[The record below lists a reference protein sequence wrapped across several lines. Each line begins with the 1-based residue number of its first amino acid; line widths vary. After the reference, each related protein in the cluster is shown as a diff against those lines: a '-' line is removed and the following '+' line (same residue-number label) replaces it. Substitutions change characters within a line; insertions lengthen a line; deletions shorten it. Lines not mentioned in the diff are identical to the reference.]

1 MAAPSLGKR
10 AGTMH
15 VRVLPNT
22 KHFPRELKQQLQRIE
37 KSMPPLTVEISKAK
51 VHTQKIKRSIQ
62 AQLASV
68 RDLEVK
74 VDTKVDTVN
83 ASRSIEKLTRDNR
96 IELLPELDKAMLGR
110 VAKQVDKAIA
120 GIEAKITPFVDDD
133 GVRAKV
139 YDLTSELKKLEK
151 DLHISVLSEEQR
163 AVIRHR
169 IHQISEELDD
179 MAKDRTVHLDI
190 NPFTAWA
197 SSRLAWLTR
206 PRVVEIVPRVSKAAL
221 TKAVTALSA
230 LSGARLSYDYLKR
243 FSDWMSEIDKKL
255 PALTFGVTGVT
266 TAFSGLMGA
275 LSGIVGIGDG
285 LAATLPSLLLLP
297 GLLAG
302 AVLSGV
308 ALVVALKDAKDEL
321 AELGDSYRNL
331 GDIITSNFWAEARQP
346 IIEFSNSIMPQLER
360 SFEKTSSA
368 IGRFTAN
375 LAKSFQQE
383 FDNGRLEAMFDG
395 LTASWDVLATGTDAF
410 AGAIT
415 NLGLVASRY
424 MPRLASWFVRLA
436 NTFDTWL
443 SDVATDGRLDEWIE
457 GSIDAFYALWDV
469 AAATTG
475 IFQGL
480 WKAAEAAG
488 SGGLRGF
495 ADMLLDWEKAINGAK
510 WQDTLV
516 AMFRGAGVAMDGFG
530 EGLARVGDMLY
541 AQRDAIEY
549 FMGTAGQALGDF
561 LGDVADALSRPAIAD
576 GLTGFIDGVK
586 SGLDSLEPA
595 LGPMADAFGDLAGF
609 AGDLAE
615 AVGPVLQT
623 ALETASGIV
632 SKLLDSFKDH
642 DVVGRLA
649 KAFDEFLADDI
660 GPALE
665 TLADAV
671 GDHLV
676 PALTDLGESGVLDGL
691 GTLISLITPVAAG
704 AIEDFSKKLD
714 GFSNSINGFK
724 EAADILF
731 GNKELNSSHPSMFA
745 GLGDDILGV
754 IATLNPFSNAVYQ
767 LSEWLGGADTAVK
780 WLSDSISTFVGE
792 TQANFTEFQLVVSLA
807 LAQAVAWISSLPVEI
822 ASVFVGAGS
831 WLVAQG
837 GEVIQGLQA
846 GATSAWM
853 VTVTWLAGIPTQV
866 VSFFASAGSW
876 LVSRGSEILNGLHV
890 GAASAWAAVVVWFA
904 GLPGMVTSF
913 FSGAGSW
920 LFSSGVAL
928 LEGFGAGVQAA
939 IGSVAAKVAAAVA
952 HLRGLFPNSP
962 AKWGPFS
969 GRGWV
974 SYSGQ
979 AVGQSF
985 GDSIVSALNSSKS
998 KVARSLTGI
1007 RGEFSSLSGD
1017 VSGMNF
1023 DVAGQ
1028 YAVDRAHAARLSST
1042 VTPISSGTTAGATS
1056 VTANFIQPEQRE
1068 QFREFSS
1075 VLQRELRK
1083 A

>member
-37 KSMPPLTVEISKAK
+37 KSMPPLTVEITKAK

-74 VDTKVDTVN
+74 VDTKVDAVN
-83 ASRSIEKLTRDNR
+83 ASRSIEKLTKDKR

-110 VAKQVDKAIA
+110 VGKQVDQAIS

-139 YDLTSELKKLEK
+139 YELTNELKKLEK

-169 IHQISEELDD
+169 IHQIGEELDD

-197 SSRLAWLTR
+197 SARLAWLSR
-206 PRVVEIVPRVSKAAL
+206 PRVVEIIPRVSKAAL
-221 TKAVTALSA
+221 TKAVTALAA
-230 LSGARLSYDYLKR
+230 LSGARLSYDYFKR

-255 PALTFGVTGVT
+255 PGLTFGVTGIT
-266 TAFSGLMGA
+266 TAFSGLMGV

-302 AVLSGV
+302 AVMSGV
-308 ALVVALKDAKDEL
+308 ALFVALRDAKDEL

-331 GDIITSNFWAEARQP
+331 GDIITTNFWDEARQP

-375 LAKSFQQE
+375 LARSFQQE

-395 LTASWDVLATGTDAF
+395 LAASWDVLATGTDAF

-415 NLGLVASRY
+415 NLGLVAARY

-436 NTFDTWL
+436 DTFDNWL

-457 GSIDAFYALWDV
+457 ESIDAFYALWDV

-530 EGLARVGDMLY
+530 EGLERVGDLLY
-541 AQRDAIEY
+541 TQRDAIEY

-561 LGDVADALSRPAIAD
+561 LGDIADALSRPAVAD

-586 SGLDSLEPA
+586 SGLDALEPA
-595 LGPMADAFGDLAGF
+595 LGPMADAFGDLADF

-632 SKLLDSFKDH
+632 SNLLDSFKDH
-642 DVVGRLA
+642 DVVKRLA
-649 KAFDEFLADDI
+649 DAFDEFLKSDAGPVLEDLASAI
-660 GPALE
+660 GE
-665 TLADAV
+665 D
-671 GDHLV
+671 LV
-676 PALTDLGESGVLDGL
+676 PALVELTESGLPAL
-691 GTLISLITPVAAG
+691 GTLIELLGPLASGMV
-704 AIEDFSKKLD
+704 E
-714 GFSNSINGFK
+714 
-724 EAADILF
+724 EA
-731 GNKELNSSHPSMFA
+731 
-745 GLGDDILGV
+745 
-754 IATLNPFSNAVYQ
+754 
-767 LSEWLGGADTAVK
+767 
-780 WLSDSISTFVGE
+780 SDSISGLAGAFEKLSDIMSLFGDDPNEGTGSADWINEANDAVQELLSALNPLAGVLSDFGFSLNDFTDSLGEYFSGAVEALDEFLIGLAVGIAE
-792 TQANFTEFQLVVSLA
+792 A
-807 LAQAVAWISSLPVEI
+807 LLWLNSLPGEI
-822 ASVFVGAGS
+822 TSIFTDTGVWLLNQGS
-831 WLVAQG
+831 EIIG
-837 GEVIQGLQA
+837 GLQL
-846 GATSAWM
+846 GATSAW
-853 VTVTWLAGIPTQV
+853 VSTVLWLSRIPNQV
-866 VSFFASAGSW
+866 ISFFTNAGSW
-876 LVSRGSEILNGLHV
+876 LVSRGSEIISGLQS
-890 GAASAWAAVVVWFA
+890 GATSAWVSVVIWFA
-904 GLPGMVTSF
+904 GLPSRVTSF
-913 FSGAGSW
+913 FDGVGSW
-920 LFSSGVAL
+920 LYSSGVAL
-928 LEGFGAGVQAA
+928 LEGFGNGVQAA
-939 IGSVAAKVAAAVA
+939 IASVALKVSAAVA
-952 HLRGLFPNSP
+952 NLRGLFPNSP

-974 SYSGQ
+974 SYSGK
-979 AVGQSF
+979 AVGQTF
-985 GDSIVSALNSSKS
+985 GDSIASALNGSKS

-1042 VTPISSGTTAGATS
+1042 VTPISSGTTAGATN

-1075 VLQRELRK
+1075 VMQRELRK
-1083 A
+1083 V

>member
-1 MAAPSLGKR
+1 
-10 AGTMH
+10 MH

-68 RDLEVK
+68 RDLEVN
-74 VDTKVDTVN
+74 VDTKVDAVN
-83 ASRSIEKLTRDNR
+83 ASRSIEKLTRDKR
-96 IELLPELDKAMLGR
+96 IELLPELDNAMLGR

-120 GIEAKITPFVDDD
+120 GIEAKITPFIDDD

-139 YDLTSELKKLEK
+139 YELTSELKKLEK

-169 IHQISEELDD
+169 IHQIGEELDD
-179 MAKDRTVHLDI
+179 MAKDRTVHLGI

-221 TKAVTALSA
+221 TKAMTALSA

-255 PALTFGVTGVT
+255 PTLTFGVTGVT

-331 GDIITSNFWAEARQP
+331 GDIISSNFWAEARQP

-360 SFEKTSSA
+360 SFEKTSAA

-475 IFQGL
+475 ILQGL
-480 WKAAEAAG
+480 WKAAEAGG

-495 ADMLLDWEKAINGAK
+495 ADTLLDWEKAINGAK

-530 EGLARVGDMLY
+530 EGLKRVGDMLY
-541 AQRDAIEY
+541 SQRDAIEY

-561 LGDVADALSRPAIAD
+561 LGDVAEALSRPAVAD

-595 LGPMADAFGDLAGF
+595 LGPMADAFSDLAIF
-609 AGDLAE
+609 AGDLAD

-623 ALETASGIV
+623 ALETASGIM
-632 SKLLDSFKDH
+632 SDLLASFKDH
-642 DVVGRLA
+642 DVVKR
-649 KAFDEFLADDI
+649 
-660 GPALE
+660 
-665 TLADAV
+665 LADAFNDFLESDAGPV
-671 GDHLV
+671 LEDLASSIGEELV
-676 PALTDLGESGVLDGL
+676 PALVELSGSGLPAL
-691 GTLISLITPVAAG
+691 GTLVELLGPLASGMVGEASEGIDALADSLTKLTDIFSLYGDKPNDEMFSTDWITESTDSIQELLGLINPVWG
-704 AIEDFSKKLD
+704 ALNDF
-714 GFSNSINGFK
+714 GFSLNDLTNSLSEYFSDAL
-724 EAADILF
+724 AAMDDLF
-731 GNKELNSSHPSMFA
+731 V
-745 GLGDDILGV
+745 GLSVG
-754 IATLNPFSNAVYQ
+754 IATAILWV
-767 LSEWLGGADTAVK
+767 T
-780 WLSDSISTFVGE
+780 
-792 TQANFTEFQLVVSLA
+792 
-807 LAQAVAWISSLPVEI
+807 SLPEQI
-822 ASVFVGAGS
+822 TSIFIDTGI
-831 WLVAQG
+831 WLVNQG
-837 GEVIQGLQA
+837 AEIIGGLQL
-846 GATSAWM
+846 GATSAW
-853 VTVTWLAGIPTQV
+853 VSTVLWLSSIPNQVIAFFTNAGT
-866 VSFFASAGSW
+866 W
-876 LVSRGSEILNGLHV
+876 LVSRGSEILNGLQA
-890 GAASAWAAVVVWFA
+890 GATSAWVAVVVWFA
-904 GLPGMVTSF
+904 GLPGTIASF
-913 FSGAGSW
+913 FSGAGNW
-920 LFSSGVAL
+920 LFNSGVAL
-928 LEGFGAGVQAA
+928 LEGFGAGVQSA
-939 IGSVAAKVAAAVA
+939 IGSVAAKVATAVA

-979 AVGQSF
+979 AIGQTF
-985 GDSIVSALNSSKS
+985 GDSIASSLNSSKA
-998 KVARSLTGI
+998 KVVRSITGI

-1028 YAVDRAHAARLSST
+1028 FALDRAHAARLGST
-1042 VTPISSGTTAGATS
+1042 VTPLSSGTTSVATN

-1075 VLQRELRK
+1075 LLQRELRK
-1083 A
+1083 

>member
-37 KSMPPLTVEISKAK
+37 KSMPPLTVEISKAR

-68 RDLEVK
+68 RDLEVT
-74 VDTKVDTVN
+74 VDTKVDSVN
-83 ASRSIEKLTRDNR
+83 ATKSIEKLTKDKR
-96 IELLPELDKAMLGR
+96 IELLPELDKAMLAR
-110 VAKQVDKAIA
+110 VGKQVDKAIS
-120 GIEAKITPFVDDD
+120 GIEARITPLVDDD

-169 IHQISEELDD
+169 IHQIGEELDD
-179 MAKDRTVHLDI
+179 MAKDRTVHLDV

-197 SSRLAWLTR
+197 SSRLAWLSR

-221 TKAVTALSA
+221 TKAATALAA
-230 LSGARLSYDYLKR
+230 LSGARLSYDYFKR
-243 FSDWMSEIDKKL
+243 FSDWMSEVDKKL

-331 GDIITSNFWAEARQP
+331 GDIISTNFWDEARQP

-360 SFEKTSSA
+360 SFEKTSRA

-375 LAKSFQQE
+375 LARSFQQE

-395 LTASWDVLATGTDAF
+395 LAASWDILATGSDAF

-415 NLGLVASRY
+415 NLGLVAARY

-436 NTFDTWL
+436 DTFDNWL
-443 SDVATDGRLDEWIE
+443 SDVATDGRLDGWIE
-457 GSIDAFYALWDV
+457 DSIDAFYALWDV

-495 ADMLLDWEKAINGAK
+495 ADMLLDWEKAINGAR
-510 WQDTLV
+510 WQDTLI

-530 EGLARVGDMLY
+530 QGLERVGDMLY
-541 AQRDAIEY
+541 TQRDAIEY

-561 LGDVADALSRPAIAD
+561 LGDVADALSRPAVAN

-595 LGPMADAFGDLAGF
+595 LGPMADAFGDLAEF

-632 SKLLDSFKDH
+632 SDLLDSFKDH
-642 DVVGRLA
+642 DVVKR
-649 KAFDEFLADDI
+649 
-660 GPALE
+660 
-665 TLADAV
+665 LADAFDQFLQSDAAPV
-671 GDHLV
+671 LEDLGTAIGEELV
-676 PALTDLGESGVLDGL
+676 PALVSLTESGLPALGELVQLLGPLASGMVGEASDAINGL
-691 GTLISLITPVAAG
+691 ADSIG
-704 AIEDFSKKLD
+704 ALGDVGLFGD
-714 GFSNSINGFK
+714 GFSEDAFSPDWITDTSGALQELLGLVNPVWAVLDELGFSISGLTDSLSDYFIGATDAMNEFSLGFTV
-724 EAADILF
+724 
-731 GNKELNSSHPSMFA
+731 
-745 GLGDDILGV
+745 GLTAV
-754 IATLNPFSNAVYQ
+754 IA
-767 LSEWLGGADTAVK
+767 W
-780 WLSDSISTFVGE
+780 
-792 TQANFTEFQLVVSLA
+792 
-807 LAQAVAWISSLPVEI
+807 VASLPETI
-822 ASVFVGAGS
+822 K
-831 WLVAQG
+831 
-837 GEVIQGLQA
+837 
-846 GATSAWM
+846 
-853 VTVTWLAGIPTQV
+853 
-866 VSFFASAGSW
+866 SFFAESGAW
-876 LVSRGSEILNGLHV
+876 LYTQGSEILAGLQR
-890 GAASAWAAVVVWFA
+890 GAMTAWALTLTWLARVPGQVKSFFADTGAWLVAKGSELISGFQRGFNASWISVVVWFA
-904 GLPGMVTSF
+904 GVPSRVASF
-913 FSGAGSW
+913 FGGAGSW

-939 IGSVAAKVAAAVA
+939 IGSVAEKVAAAVA
-952 HLRGLFPNSP
+952 HIRGLFPNSP

-969 GRGWV
+969 GSGWV

-979 AVGQSF
+979 AVGQTF
-985 GDSIVSALNSSKS
+985 GDSIATSINRSRS

-1007 RGEFSSLSGD
+1007 RGEFSSLSGA
-1017 VSGMNF
+1017 VSGMDF

-1042 VTPISSGTTAGATS
+1042 VTPISTGSTAGATS

-1075 VLQRELRK
+1075 VLQRELRR

>member
-74 VDTKVDTVN
+74 VDTKVDTIN
-83 ASRSIEKLTRDNR
+83 ASRSIEKLTRDKR

-110 VAKQVDKAIA
+110 VAKQVDTAIA

-495 ADMLLDWEKAINGAK
+495 ADMLLDWERAINGAK

-632 SKLLDSFKDH
+632 SNLLDSFKDH
-642 DVVGRLA
+642 DVVKRLA
-649 KAFDEFLADDI
+649 DAFDEFLSSDA
-660 GPALE
+660 GPVLE
-665 TLADAV
+665 DLANTV
-671 GDHLV
+671 GEELV
-676 PALTDLGESGVLDGL
+676 PALVDLAESGLPVLGDLLELL
-691 GTLISLITPVAAG
+691 GPTASGT
-704 AIEDFSKKLD
+704 IEDFSGRLEGLAEIID
-714 GFSNSINGFK
+714 GFKSAAGF
-724 EAADILF
+724 LF
-731 GNKELNSSHPSMFA
+731 GGEKMNADTPSMFA
-745 GLGDDILGV
+745 GLADDILGV
-754 IATLNPFSNAVYQ
+754 MGAFIPAINVLYGFT
-767 LSEWLGGADTAVK
+767 EWLGGADSALQG
-780 WLSDSISTFVGE
+780 LSDTISTFVGD
-792 TQANFTEFQLVVSLA
+792 TQTNFTEFQLVVSLA
-807 LAQAVAWISSLPVEI
+807 LAQAVAWIASLPVEI
-822 ASVFVGAGS
+822 AGVFVGAGS

-853 VTVTWLAGIPTQV
+853 VTVTWLAGIPAQV

-1042 VTPISSGTTAGATS
+1042 VTPISSGTTAGATN

-1075 VLQRELRK
+1075 VMQRELRK
-1083 A
+1083 V

>member
-37 KSMPPLTVEISKAK
+37 KSMPPLTVEVSKAR

-62 AQLASV
+62 AQLTAV
-68 RDLEVK
+68 RDLEVTVDAK
-74 VDTKVDTVN
+74 VDS
-83 ASRSIEKLTRDNR
+83 ARAQRSLEALAADRR
-96 IELLPELDKAMLGR
+96 IELLPELDKAMLQR
-110 VAKQVDKAIA
+110 ISRDVERSVQT
-120 GIEAKITPFVDDD
+120 IEARITPLLDDE
-133 GVRAKV
+133 GLRVRVNQLKN
-139 YDLTSELKKLEK
+139 ELHKLEK
-151 DLHISVLSEEQR
+151 HLHISVLNEEER
-163 AVIRHR
+163 TRIRHR
-169 IHQISEELDD
+169 IHSISEELDD
-179 MAKDRTVHLDI
+179 MAKDRTVHLDV

-197 SSRLAWLTR
+197 SARLAWLSR
-206 PRVVEIVPRVSKAAL
+206 PRVVEIIPQVSKAAL
-221 TKAVTALSA
+221 AKAATALAA

-331 GDIITSNFWAEARQP
+331 GDIITTNFWDEARQP

-360 SFEKTSSA
+360 SFEKTSRA

-375 LAKSFQQE
+375 LARSFQQE

-395 LTASWDVLATGTDAF
+395 LAASWDILATGSDAF

-415 NLGLVASRY
+415 NLGLVAARY

-436 NTFDTWL
+436 DTFDNWL
-443 SDVATDGRLDEWIE
+443 SDVATDGRLDGWIE
-457 GSIDAFYALWDV
+457 ESIDAFYALWDV

-495 ADMLLDWEKAINGAK
+495 ADMLLDWEKAVNGAK
-510 WQDTLV
+510 WQDTLI

-530 EGLARVGDMLY
+530 EGLERVGDMLY
-541 AQRDAIEY
+541 TQRDAIEY

-561 LGDVADALSRPAIAD
+561 LGDVADALSRPAVAN

-586 SGLDSLEPA
+586 SGLDALEPA
-595 LGPMADAFGDLAGF
+595 LGPMADAFGDLAEF

-632 SKLLDSFKDH
+632 SNLLDSFKDH
-642 DVVGRLA
+642 DVVKRLA
-649 KAFDEFLADDI
+649 DAFNEFLTDDI
-660 GPALE
+660 GPSLK

-676 PALTDLGESGVLDGL
+676 PALADLGDSGALDGL
-691 GTLISLITPVAAG
+691 GKLVSLLTPVAVG
-704 AIEDFSKKLD
+704 MIEESSIAIEGLADSIEKLGDIGLFGDKVSEDAFSPDWITEASGSLQELLGLVSPVWAVINDLGFSISDLTDSLSEYFSGATDAMNDFSL
-714 GFSNSINGFK
+714 GFTV
-724 EAADILF
+724 
-731 GNKELNSSHPSMFA
+731 
-745 GLGDDILGV
+745 GL
-754 IATLNPFSNAVYQ
+754 
-767 LSEWLGGADTAVK
+767 TAV
-780 WLSDSISTFVGE
+780 
-792 TQANFTEFQLVVSLA
+792 
-807 LAQAVAWISSLPVEI
+807 VAWVASLPETI
-822 ASVFVGAGS
+822 K
-831 WLVAQG
+831 
-837 GEVIQGLQA
+837 
-846 GATSAWM
+846 
-853 VTVTWLAGIPTQV
+853 
-866 VSFFASAGSW
+866 SFFAESGAW
-876 LVSRGSEILNGLHV
+876 LYTQGSEILAGLHR
-890 GAASAWAAVVVWFA
+890 GALAAWTLAVAWLARVPGQVKSFFADAGAWLVAKGSELISGFQRGFNASWISVVVWFA
-904 GLPGMVTSF
+904 GIPGRVASF
-913 FSGAGSW
+913 FGGAGSW
-920 LFSSGVAL
+920 LYSSGVAL

-939 IGSVAAKVAAAVA
+939 IASVAAKVAAAVA
-952 HLRGLFPNSP
+952 HIRGLFPNSP

-969 GRGWV
+969 GSGWV

-979 AVGQSF
+979 AVGQTF
-985 GDSIVSALNSSKS
+985 GDSIATSINRSKS

-1007 RGEFSSLSGD
+1007 RGEFSSLSGA

-1042 VTPISSGTTAGATS
+1042 VTPISNGSTAGATS

-1075 VLQRELRK
+1075 VLQRELRR